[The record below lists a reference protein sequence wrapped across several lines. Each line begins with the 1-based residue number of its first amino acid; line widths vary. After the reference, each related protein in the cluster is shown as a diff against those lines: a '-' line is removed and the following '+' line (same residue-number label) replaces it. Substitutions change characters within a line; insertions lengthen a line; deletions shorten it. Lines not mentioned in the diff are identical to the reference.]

1 LSPLF
6 RKRDKPFRLF
16 VASDIHGAEGTW
28 RKYLNALASG
38 AYGADAGLY
47 AGDLTG
53 KALVPLVEE
62 DGGWTAEVSGRRER
76 ARDEEELAALERR
89 IADHGYYTHV
99 CSPDE
104 WRSLSGDQVAVDE
117 LFRRKVVERV
127 AAWMALADERLDGGP
142 PVVLIPGNDDD
153 ELIDEPLETAT
164 ACANADGRVVEVGG
178 HGLLG
183 FAASQPTPWQTPR
196 ELAEEEIAARLDA
209 LAGSLDDPARSI
221 FLVHVPPRDSGLDT
235 APLLDENL
243 RPTVSAGD
251 VLRGPV
257 GSSAV
262 RDAIERH
269 RPLLGVHGHVHESA
283 GHVKVGS
290 TLCVNPGSEAD
301 AGVLRGY
308 IVDLARDGVERA
320 FRIEG

>member
-6 RKRDKPFRLF
+6 RKREKPFRLF

-28 RKYLNALASG
+28 RKYLNALSSG

-53 KALVPLVEE
+53 KALVPIVHE

-76 ARDEEELAALERR
+76 ARDPDELAALERR
-89 IADHGYYTHV
+89 IADNGYYTHV
-99 CSPDE
+99 CEPDE
-104 WRSLSGDQVAVDE
+104 WRALSGDSDAVDE

-142 PVVLIPGNDDD
+142 PVALIPGNDDD
-153 ELIDEPLETAT
+153 ELIDAPLNASA
-164 ACANADGRVVEVGG
+164 ACANADGRTLRVGG
-178 HGLLG
+178 FELLG
-183 FAASQPTPWQTPR
+183 FAASQPTPWHTPR
-196 ELAEEEIAARLDA
+196 ELSEEEIGARLDA
-209 LAGSLDDPARSI
+209 LAGALEDPARSI

-235 APLLDENL
+235 APLLDVNL
-243 RPTVSAGD
+243 RPTMSAGD

-262 RDAIERH
+262 RAAIERH

-283 GHVKVGS
+283 GQVTIGS
-290 TLCVNPGSEAD
+290 TLCLNPGSEAD

-308 IVDLARDGVERA
+308 VVDLGRDGVERA
-320 FRIEG
+320 FRVEG